1 MPSAAELRTLFLG
14 LSAAAQEAVCEYLL
28 ATGRRTCRWHF
39 IFIQKDVPCLML
51 RSLFLGWNF
60 AVNESLDNLDS
71 NLDNSDVIQTRVLR
85 RKPLLPAAFSCPL
98 VGFYDIFS
106 GESKSL
112 YLYGLHKL

>member
-1 MPSAAELRTLFLG
+1 MAFHLHSKGCPLPYVTVSF
-14 LSAAAQEAVCEYLL
+14 S
-28 ATGRRTCRWHF
+28 
-39 IFIQKDVPCLML
+39 
-51 RSLFLGWNF
+51 GWNF

-112 YLYGLHKL
+112 YLHGLHKL